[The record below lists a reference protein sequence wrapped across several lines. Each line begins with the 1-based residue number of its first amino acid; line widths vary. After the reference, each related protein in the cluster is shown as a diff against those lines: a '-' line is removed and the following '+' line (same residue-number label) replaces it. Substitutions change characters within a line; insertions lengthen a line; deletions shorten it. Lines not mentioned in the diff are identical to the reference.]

1 MQALPERLLLPAPAP
16 VEAPSAPR
24 LSESISPSSS
34 TPPHAFAVVPG
45 IPRPRILQVKARL
58 RVKRSSGISPA
69 SIVREGKDRP
79 ELFFL
84 QSQVPPAE
92 GIGAPVTL
100 GRLSW
105 GCEQIAWLPNPP
117 SWAPCHQGVCA
128 STLMGRHKTAT
139 TVSGRHSGAAGRRV
153 ATSPLGA
160 QYNSAYCCNRCKPGR
175 VVQPA
180 GQIPSAQAR
189 RRWLL
194 PGHVIQQGLTFAT
207 ARQAPVPTPDRT
219 FKVNFSRNRA
229 ALAAQHYDLCP
240 HARHE
245 REREREHGGRLLDQA
260 VMTRTPV
267 VTDTVF
273 VVCTPK

>member
-1 MQALPERLLLPAPAP
+1 MEP
-16 VEAPSAPR
+16 
-24 LSESISPSSS
+24 LSGLD
-34 TPPHAFAVVPG
+34 ACPG
-45 IPRPRILQVKARL
+45 
-58 RVKRSSGISPA
+58 
-69 SIVREGKDRP
+69 
-79 ELFFL
+79 
-84 QSQVPPAE
+84 
-92 GIGAPVTL
+92 GA
-100 GRLSW
+100 
-105 GCEQIAWLPNPP
+105 CEQIGWLPNP
-117 SWAPCHQGVCA
+117 PCHQGVCA

>member
-1 MQALPERLLLPAPAP
+1 MEP
-16 VEAPSAPR
+16 
-24 LSESISPSSS
+24 LSGLD
-34 TPPHAFAVVPG
+34 ACPG
-45 IPRPRILQVKARL
+45 
-58 RVKRSSGISPA
+58 
-69 SIVREGKDRP
+69 
-79 ELFFL
+79 
-84 QSQVPPAE
+84 
-92 GIGAPVTL
+92 GA
-100 GRLSW
+100 
-105 GCEQIAWLPNPP
+105 CEQIGWLPNP
-117 SWAPCHQGVCA
+117 PCHQGVCA

-240 HARHE
+240 
-245 REREREHGGRLLDQA
+245 GGRLLDQA